1 MVLKKIFLYS
11 IGTEIHNFLWESLS
25 FQFFQL
31 QIYSVLIQKD
41 LIQKPLCDFKIS
53 SPIYFHSEFLMFIMI
68 KIICLEYTLQ
78 HNGITTKFLFELCLW

>member
-31 QIYSVLIQKD
+31 QIYSVLIQK
-41 LIQKPLCDFKIS
+41 PLCDFKIS
-53 SPIYFHSEFLMFIMI
+53 SPIYFNSEFLMFIMI

>member
-1 MVLKKIFLYS
+1 M
-11 IGTEIHNFLWESLS
+11 HNFLWKSLS

-41 LIQKPLCDFKIS
+41 LIKKPLCDLKIS
-53 SPIYFHSEFLMFIMI
+53 SPIYSHSEFLMFIMI

-78 HNGITTKFLFELCLW
+78 HNSTTTKFLFELCLW